1 MRIRIENAKEMLEE
15 KSLSVSEIGE
25 KLGFS
30 SPAYFSDSFKKTTG
44 ISPKNY
50 AKSK

>member
-1 MRIRIENAKEMLEE
+1 MLEGGE
-15 KSLSVSEIGE
+15 LSVMEIGE

-30 SPAYFSDSFKKTTG
+30 SPAYFSDSFKKATG

-50 AKSK
+50 AKCK